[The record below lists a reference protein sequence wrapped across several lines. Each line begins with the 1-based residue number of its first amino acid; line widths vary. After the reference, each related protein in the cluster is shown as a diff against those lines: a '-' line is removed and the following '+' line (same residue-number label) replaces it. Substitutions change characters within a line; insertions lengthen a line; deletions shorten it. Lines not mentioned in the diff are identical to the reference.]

1 MKTSKR
7 MLHKGS
13 EEKGLGQYN
22 KKEMKSEI
30 YKKQDNKCNI
40 WLEKNLAQRKTLA
53 SMSMIELLIEAKA

>member
-1 MKTSKR
+1 
-7 MLHKGS
+7 
-13 EEKGLGQYN
+13 
-22 KKEMKSEI
+22 MKSEI